1 MFMRLLRASVLGIC
15 LLGAATV
22 APATAQAQQAQ
33 IKVATVDFQKAVNAV
48 KEGAA
53 AQAKLKGLF
62 DSKRGSIEQM
72 EKKIQAMSD
81 EYEKQALILSDSAK
95 KAKEQEIMA
104 AQATYQQTYMQSEQ
118 EMQAA
123 YQGLMESLIGKMKVI
138 AEQIGK
144 EKGYTLVLEV
154 SQGAVVYAGPGST
167 DITAELIKRY
177 DAAYPG

>member
-1 MFMRLLRASVLGIC
+1 
-15 LLGAATV
+15 
-22 APATAQAQQAQ
+22 
-33 IKVATVDFQKAVNAV
+33 
-48 KEGAA
+48 
-53 AQAKLKGLF
+53 
-62 DSKRGSIEQM
+62 M

>member
-1 MFMRLLRASVLGIC
+1 MRLLRAFLLGTC

-22 APATAQAQQAQ
+22 VPATAQAQQAQ
-33 IKVATVDFQKAVNAV
+33 LKIATVDFQKAVNAV

-53 AQAKLKGLF
+53 AQAKLKTMF
-62 DSKRGSIEQM
+62 DQKRGSIEQM

-81 EYEKQALILSDSAK
+81 EYEKQSLILSDAAK
-95 KAKEQEIMA
+95 KQKEGEIMA
-104 AQATYQQTYMQSEQ
+104 AQQAYQQTYMQSEQ

-123 YQGLMESLIGKMKVI
+123 YQGLMESLIGKMKVV

-154 SQGAVVYAGPGST
+154 SQGAVVYAGPGAV
-167 DITAELIKRY
+167 DITDELVKRY
-177 DAAYPG
+177 DAAHPG